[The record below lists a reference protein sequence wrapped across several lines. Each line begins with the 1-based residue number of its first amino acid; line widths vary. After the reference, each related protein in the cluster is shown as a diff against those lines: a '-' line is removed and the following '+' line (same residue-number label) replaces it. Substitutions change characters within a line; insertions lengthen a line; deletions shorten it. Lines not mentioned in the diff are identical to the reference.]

1 MTTRI
6 LIIGGYGNFG
16 RFIARRLSRE
26 PDIRVIIAGRSAEKA
41 KAFAETL
48 KSESTAIDVPAALD
62 SALASVRPDIVVM
75 TDTEDPQES
84 LARILH
90 GLAALRHISPEN
102 AALPFEESEEQV
114 ATQPSMRCAR

>member
-48 KSESTAIDVPAALD
+48 KAELTAIDVPAALD
-62 SALASVRPDIVVM
+62 WRSHLCGPISWSTHRGRSRDKAMRWRKPVSATTAI
-75 TDTEDPQES
+75 
-84 LARILH
+84 
-90 GLAALRHISPEN
+90 ISI
-102 AALPFEESEEQV
+102 
-114 ATQPSMRCAR
+114 